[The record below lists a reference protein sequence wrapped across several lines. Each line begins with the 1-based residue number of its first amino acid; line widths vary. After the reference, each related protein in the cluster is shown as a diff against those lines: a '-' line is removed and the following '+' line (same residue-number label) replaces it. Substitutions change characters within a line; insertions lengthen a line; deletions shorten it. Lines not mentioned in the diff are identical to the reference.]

1 MRARLAAFLHRRSAR
16 RIQRQMMRHQIRRL
30 GLQILILA
38 SLMFVGVGLLHPKV
52 AAPVHLA
59 HGMPLPALS
68 PTGSETGRGAGNSA
82 AAPGFP
88 SAPALCNPFDPN
100 CYANAIGGWMAGALL
115 SGLQPITDFFQN
127 SSLNILTQTPPDDSY
142 ANSMVWTI
150 NQDLVHAVDVA
161 LACLLLIGG
170 YNVILGHH
178 LRIARSSVSELLPRA
193 ILVTC
198 AVHFNLFFIGLFIDL
213 NNALCNT
220 VMAVGSY
227 QTLTNMIAGFLS
239 INPFAGLMLVL
250 LIIIVAILAV
260 LLFVQMVT
268 RIALV
273 ALLVAVAPLGLACL
287 ALPQSMRW
295 GRLWFTA
302 FSSAVLVQFLQVTA
316 LTLGGLLITS
326 MGNTAFWHLGH
337 QLVEVFLAIGMMVVT
352 LKIPG
357 MLQTWALH
365 PMMTANSE
373 LTDLI
378 SPSNN
383 GGGGGSN
390 SSETAATVAELL
402 ALL

>member
-1 MRARLAAFLHRRSAR
+1 MLAAF
-16 RIQRQMMRHQIRRL
+16 
-30 GLQILILA
+30 ILT
-38 SLMFVGVGLLHPKV
+38 GVGLLHPKT
-52 AAPVHLA
+52 AWPVQPA
-59 HGMPLPALS
+59 HSMPLSALA

-82 AAPGFP
+82 AAPVFP
-88 SAPALCNPFDPN
+88 STPALCNPFDPN
-100 CYANAIGGWMAGALL
+100 CYANAIGGWIAGALL

-220 VMAVGSY
+220 VIAVGSY

-250 LIIIVAILAV
+250 LIIIVAVLAV

-273 ALLVAVAPLGLACL
+273 ALLVAVAPLALACL

-337 QLVEVFLAIGMMVVT
+337 QLVEVFLALGMMGVT

-365 PMMTANSE
+365 PMMSTSGE
-373 LTDLI
+373 LIDYI
-378 SPSNN
+378 SSSSN
-383 GGGGGSN
+383 GGSGGSS